1 MESLH
6 VRTHQASASE
16 ASGGHDIKRNQA
28 SSSQG
33 SEILRT
39 KKEVMLAYLDGEL
52 PSARTRAGKRTKVI
66 KYRLPQRYID
76 HIKSRASSPI
86 LDELSEEELA
96 NEPKFYRDAYA
107 ESKVLNDK
115 IKAYYHALIEQHD
128 VKGYA
133 EDEAEVTDDE
143 EEMAVVVSKDAP
155 IRG

>member
-1 MESLH
+1 MTLMESLD
-6 VRTHQASASE
+6 ASASE
-16 ASGGHDIKRNQA
+16 AGGGHDLKRNQA

-39 KKEVMLAYLDGEL
+39 KKEMLLAYLDGEL

-66 KYRLPQRYID
+66 KYRLPQGYID
-76 HIKSRASSPI
+76 HIKSRASNPI
-86 LDELSEEELA
+86 LDELSEEALA

-115 IKAYYHALIEQHD
+115 IKAYYRALIEQYEAQ
-128 VKGYA
+128 GYA

-143 EEMAVVVSKDAP
+143 DETAVVSKDAP
-155 IRG
+155 YR